1 MIVTP
6 STAFELIKPSVKR
19 LGETKL
25 IIASWCINLP
35 SSPINPKK
43 KRKHYNPS
51 FDIKRARKSL
61 LIRTIYVMKRT
72 PNGGYWQKTI
82 DETNVVTVN
91 KIKEA
96 QHYKHF
102 SISTNE
108 NLISYSILI
117 CPTLKL

>member
-19 LGETKL
+19 LGEMKL
-25 IIASWCINLP
+25 IIASWCITLP
-35 SSPINPKK
+35 SSPINPQKK
-43 KRKHYNPS
+43 KYHYNLS

-61 LIRTIYVMKRT
+61 LIRIIYVMKRT

-82 DETNVVTVN
+82 DETNLVTVN

-96 QHYKHF
+96 QHY
-102 SISTNE
+102 I
-108 NLISYSILI
+108 
-117 CPTLKL
+117 